1 MILLLQARKILTTKP
16 SGSLAR
22 DSSALRESISML
34 TSVYVFID
42 NMLQKNINHEIF
54 LLNYSKKI
62 FDMLS

>member
-1 MILLLQARKILTTKP
+1 MILLLQAKKILITKP

-22 DSSALRESISML
+22 DSSALSESIAML

-54 LLNYSKKI
+54 LLNSSKKI
-62 FDMLS
+62 FEMLS